1 MADMEFTVADIA
13 TVAEPLRDFYTK
25 GNDGSYALN
34 LKGGVSDS
42 IHNGV
47 KTELVTAN
55 DESRRR
61 RVANDKFKAIGE
73 SPEAIQTLIAEA
85 GKGSNKDLETI
96 KADHAAIVD
105 QLNATH
111 ADDMKGERGK
121 RVSLIGNAN
130 TSDLRAEL
138 AKAGV
143 VSDSIDLLAN
153 MGITQIKVGDDDRT
167 TIYQI
172 DGKTP
177 MVGSGEGSTATIADL
192 AKGLA
197 AANPRLVSDDGKG
210 GGGKPQAGG
219 KDSAGQTT
227 ITRAT
232 FDSLGQAE
240 RSTFAK
246 DGGKVI

>member
-1 MADMEFTVADIA
+1 MADMDFTVADIA

-25 GNDGSYALN
+25 GEDGSYALN

-42 IHNGV
+42 VHNGV

-73 SPEAIQTLIAEA
+73 TPDAINALIAEA

-96 KADHAAIVD
+96 KADHASVID

-111 ADDMKGERGK
+111 ATALGEERGK
-121 RVSLIGNAN
+121 RVSLIGSAN

-143 VSDSIDLLAN
+143 VTDSIDLLAN

-167 TIYQI
+167 TIYQT

-197 AANPRLVSDDGKG
+197 AANPRLVSDDGEG
-210 GGGKPQAGG
+210 GGGKPPAGG
-219 KDSAGQTT
+219 GKPAGKT
-227 ITRAT
+227 ITRQA
-232 FDSLGQAE
+232 FDALDQAE
-240 RSTFAK
+240 RSAFSK
-246 DGGKVI
+246 DGGKIG